1 MRRRMRVLG
10 MRMQVAVGRVML
22 VLVVGGVVVVR
33 LVLLQLL
40 VHVLLLVLWVM
51 LLVVVTRWGHL
62 VVVLLQLGFGKAPS
76 LVLALQGSS
85 SERWLLLLVVPQDVG
100 LGVSCL
106 VLCLPL
112 LL

>member
-1 MRRRMRVLG
+1 MH
-10 MRMQVAVGRVML
+10 VAVGRVML

-40 VHVLLLVLWVM
+40 VHVLLWVM
-51 LLVVVTRWGHL
+51 LLVMVPRRGHL
-62 VVVLLQLGFGKAPS
+62 VVVLLQLGFREAPS

>member
-1 MRRRMRVLG
+1 MH
-10 MRMQVAVGRVML
+10 VAVGRVML

-40 VHVLLLVLWVM
+40 VHMLLWVM
-51 LLVVVTRWGHL
+51 LLVMVPRRGHL
-62 VVVLLQLGFGKAPS
+62 VVVLLQLGFREAPS

-112 LL
+112 LLRHWS

>member
-1 MRRRMRVLG
+1 MH
-10 MRMQVAVGRVML
+10 VAVGRVML

-40 VHVLLLVLWVM
+40 VHMLLWVM
-51 LLVVVTRWGHL
+51 LLVMLPRRGHL
-62 VVVLLQLGFGKAPS
+62 AVVLLQLGFGKAPS

>member
-1 MRRRMRVLG
+1 MH
-10 MRMQVAVGRVML
+10 VAVGRVML

-40 VHVLLLVLWVM
+40 VHMLLWVM
-51 LLVVVTRWGHL
+51 LLVMVPRRGHL
-62 VVVLLQLGFGKAPS
+62 VVVLLQLGFREAPS